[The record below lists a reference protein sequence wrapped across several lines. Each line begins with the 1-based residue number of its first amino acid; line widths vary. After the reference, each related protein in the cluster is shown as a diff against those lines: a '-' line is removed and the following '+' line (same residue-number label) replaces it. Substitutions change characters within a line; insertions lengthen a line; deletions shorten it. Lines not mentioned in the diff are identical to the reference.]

1 MNTDAFNSIGREA
14 ELTLARMQD
23 ALARLNASL
32 ALQDELTEL
41 ISLCMAHSGM
51 GNMDNPLP
59 ATMKMMS
66 MSLPVWPDPS
76 KNIDELEAAR
86 DREFAVAEATLREIE
101 EHASLCEALF
111 QRAGESFYEENDALA
126 HQR

>member
-1 MNTDAFNSIGREA
+1 MNNDAFNATGREA

-23 ALARLNASL
+23 ALARLRTSL
-32 ALQDELTEL
+32 ELQDELTEL

-51 GNMDNPLP
+51 GNMGNPLP

-86 DREFAVAEATLREIE
+86 DREFAVAEAILNEIE
-101 EHASLCEALF
+101 KHNALCEELL
-111 QRAGESFYEENDALA
+111 QRAREAF
-126 HQR
+126 

>member
-1 MNTDAFNSIGREA
+1 MNDTAFNNTGREA
-14 ELTLARMQD
+14 ELTLTRMQD

-32 ALQDELTEL
+32 ELMDELTEL

-86 DREFAVAEATLREIE
+86 DREFAVAEAILHEIE
-101 EHASLCEALF
+101 EHAALCEELL
-111 QRAGESFYEENDALA
+111 QRTRESF
-126 HQR
+126 

>member
-1 MNTDAFNSIGREA
+1 MNNDALNTAGREA

-23 ALARLNASL
+23 ALARLRTNL
-32 ALQDELTEL
+32 ELQDELTEL

-66 MSLPVWPDPS
+66 MSLPVWPTPS

-86 DREFAVAEATLREIE
+86 DREFAVAEATLHEIE
-101 EHASLCEALF
+101 EHATLCEELL
-111 QRAGESFYEENDALA
+111 QRMKETF
-126 HQR
+126 

>member
-1 MNTDAFNSIGREA
+1 MNNAALNSAGREA
-14 ELTLARMQD
+14 ELTLSRMQD

-32 ALQDELTEL
+32 ELQDELTEL
-41 ISLCMAHSGM
+41 ISLCVAHVGM

-86 DREFAVAEATLREIE
+86 DREFDVAEAILHEIK
-101 EHASLCEALF
+101 EHATLCEELL
-111 QRAGESFYEENDALA
+111 QRAGESF
-126 HQR
+126 

>member
-1 MNTDAFNSIGREA
+1 MNNDAFNKAGREA
-14 ELTLARMQD
+14 ELTLERMQD
-23 ALARLNASL
+23 ALARLSTSL
-32 ALQDELTEL
+32 ELQDELTEL
-41 ISLCMAHSGM
+41 ISLCIAHSGM

-66 MSLPVWPDPS
+66 LSLPVWPTPS

-101 EHASLCEALF
+101 EHAALCEELL
-111 QRAGESFYEENDALA
+111 QRAGEAF
-126 HQR
+126 

>member
-1 MNTDAFNSIGREA
+1 MKNAALHSTGREA

-41 ISLCMAHSGM
+41 ISLCVAHIGM

-101 EHASLCEALF
+101 EHAALCEELL
-111 QRAGESFYEENDALA
+111 QRTRESF
-126 HQR
+126 

>member
-1 MNTDAFNSIGREA
+1 MNNDAFNKAGREA
-14 ELTLARMQD
+14 ELTLTRMQD
-23 ALARLNASL
+23 ALARLESSL

-41 ISLCMAHSGM
+41 ICLCMAHSGM

-86 DREFAVAEATLREIE
+86 DREFAVAEATLHEIE
-101 EHASLCEALF
+101 EHSTLCEELLHRMKETF
-111 QRAGESFYEENDALA
+111 
-126 HQR
+126 

>member
-1 MNTDAFNSIGREA
+1 MMCENFLSSGREA

-23 ALARLNASL
+23 ALGRLRASL
-32 ALQDELTEL
+32 ELQDELTEL
-41 ISLCMAHSGM
+41 ISLCIAQAGM

-66 MSLPVWPDPS
+66 MSLPVWPTPS

-86 DREFAVAEATLREIE
+86 DREFAVAEAALREIE
-101 EHASLCEALF
+101 DHAVLCEELL
-111 QRAGESFYEENDALA
+111 QRAGESL
-126 HQR
+126 

>member
-14 ELTLARMQD
+14 ELTLTRMQD

-86 DREFAVAEATLREIE
+86 DREFAVAEDILREIE
-101 EHASLCEALF
+101 EHTTLCEELL
-111 QRAGESFYEENDALA
+111 QRVKDSL
-126 HQR
+126 